1 MEALVVLGARFLT
14 DACLLLLGVW
24 MIWVALRLWATH
36 PVNRV
41 FGLGPY
47 VTEEGLRLL
56 LQHWLMVFALGLTLL
71 AQALSRFCFKLHQLG
86 HIDILLVEAIGL
98 VEAGFTLWSTI
109 LAVRALCAIRWPPKK
124 T

>member
-1 MEALVVLGARFLT
+1 MVLWARFLT
-14 DACLLLLGVW
+14 DACLFLLGVW

-36 PVNRV
+36 PINRV

-47 VTEEGLRLL
+47 VTEEGLRFL

-71 AQALSRFCFKLHQLG
+71 TQALSRFSFKLYQLG
-86 HIDILLVEAIGL
+86 HADALWAEAFGL
-98 VEAGFTLWSTI
+98 TEAGLTLWSTI